1 MERSRRRWCGLVCER
16 VTARVYKWQRR
27 QQSAT
32 RLTSSTRLVQ
42 CVRMLRARG
51 HTLIIIT
58 LGTRET
64 KLVYPRAPHFAGLR
78 RCRPRNNR
86 YYATTIR
93 DTRLGTKKLNQ
104 SPKKYRLYGITHILE
119 VYSALILDAIHDAV
133 VDIFYRDEKN
143 PILIPFGYF
152 SFFVMPF

>member
-1 MERSRRRWCGLVCER
+1 VYAQPTPLTKTTTMERSRRRWCGLECER
-16 VTARVYKWQRR
+16 VTARVYKRQRR

-42 CVRMLRARG
+42 RVRMLQARG

-64 KLVYPRAPHFAGLR
+64 KLVYPRAPRVAGLR

-86 YYATTIR
+86 YYTTTIR
-93 DTRLGTKKLNQ
+93 DTRPGTTNLNQ
-104 SPKKYRLYGITHILE
+104 SPRKYRLYDITHIL
-119 VYSALILDAIHDAV
+119 LL
-133 VDIFYRDEKN
+133 
-143 PILIPFGYF
+143 
-152 SFFVMPF
+152 